1 MLVSDRWHSIM
12 ETYHHHLYD
21 FITDDAAVNIWV
33 HDSALVCFHKLDSI
47 TSGSQMILK
56 FVVAAVGA

>member
-1 MLVSDRWHSIM
+1 M